1 MGKVGD
7 SLKYEE
13 SDGISFL
20 EGEDPLTSQD
30 CPGML
35 LPKSTEGSNHLS
47 FPDQRASCKLAGT
60 HFLSSSHP
68 PFVSRSKSILQAGWD
83 SFPIKLTST
92 VRFQIKEH
100 PASWDSFPIKLTST
114 VRAMRYST
122 ALKLFLHGLAEGSQ
136 YTEEEL

>member
-20 EGEDPLTSQD
+20 ES
-30 CPGML
+30 
-35 LPKSTEGSNHLS
+35 KSIL
-47 FPDQRASCKLAGT
+47 QAGT